1 MEDKMK
7 KVTHTANLDK
17 LVEDFVLLEQ
27 KIAEIQGNNSLLE
40 IQLEEANR
48 LVKLTQ
54 TKENCWKEEC
64 VLLHGVIDGLQGT
77 IQKQY
82 NVRDE
87 NGNLKRRIKEMEE
100 NLKLVEQEDKE
111 HVEKLQLQVNT
122 MEQEHQMERAEI
134 HQKLTRQFETKEAE
148 LKGIIDKKE
157 TEIQL
162 LNRQLCS
169 QEREKQSEII
179 KLQMEFN
186 SKLVKI
192 QSTSMKSPH
201 HDLSVLPH
209 NIFKRKLQHL
219 QEEKNREIAGLRR
232 TIRELE
238 QQQDYSHSL
247 QLKRR
252 KF

>member
-1 MEDKMK
+1 
-7 KVTHTANLDK
+7 
-17 LVEDFVLLEQ
+17 
-27 KIAEIQGNNSLLE
+27 
-40 IQLEEANR
+40 
-48 LVKLTQ
+48 
-54 TKENCWKEEC
+54 
-64 VLLHGVIDGLQGT
+64 
-77 IQKQY
+77 
-82 NVRDE
+82 
-87 NGNLKRRIKEMEE
+87 MEE

-122 MEQEHQMERAEI
+122 MEQEHQVERAEI
-134 HQKLTRQFETKEAE
+134 HQKLTRQFETKEAD

>member
-27 KIAEIQGNNSLLE
+27 KIADIQGNNSLLE

-54 TKENCWKEEC
+54 TKENCWKE
-64 VLLHGVIDGLQGT
+64 
-77 IQKQY
+77 
-82 NVRDE
+82 DE

-122 MEQEHQMERAEI
+122 MEQEHQVERAEI

-232 TIRELE
+232 IIRELE